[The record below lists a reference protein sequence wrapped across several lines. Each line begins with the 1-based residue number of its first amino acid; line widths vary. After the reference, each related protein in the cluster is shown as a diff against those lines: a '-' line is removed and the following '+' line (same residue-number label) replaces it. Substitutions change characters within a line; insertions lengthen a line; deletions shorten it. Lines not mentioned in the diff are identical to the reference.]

1 MTRER
6 MSAAEYVNAAGGFAG
21 LEKPKSKYRNI
32 PTVVDGV
39 RFSSRAEAKRWDE
52 LRMLEKA
59 GEIAELHRQ
68 VAFPLYAQGD
78 SKVGDYV
85 ADFVYWL
92 PAPAGFAPSQVIED
106 VKGIRTALFDWKARH
121 FKAQYQKDI
130 TIIGG
135 PRRSTRSKRK

>member
-21 LEKPKSKYRNI
+21 MEKPKSKYRNV

-59 GEIAELHRQ
+59 GEIRELKRQ
-68 VAFPLYAQGD
+68 FAFPLYAMGA
-78 SKVGDYV
+78 KLVGSYV
-85 ADFVYWL
+85 ADFTY
-92 PAPAGFAPSQVIED
+92 FKNPSRDEPPVVED
-106 VKGIRTALFDWKARH
+106 VKGVQTDMFRWKARH
-121 FKAQYQKDI
+121 FKAQFGYDI